1 MTTRQAAEYYG
12 LRVKPGGMACC
23 PFHADRTPSLKL
35 DQRFHCFGC
44 QADGD
49 VIDFTARMFDLRLWD
64 AAVKL
69 AKDFQIS
76 YEVQGKNQKTQRREK
91 PKENRESRYRQT
103 ERRCIRA
110 YDAYLKLLR
119 NWKKAYAP
127 KRPNEDW
134 HPRFCEA
141 LEKEAQ
147 VEAILAGLM
156 SPQLE
161 ERVKTVI
168 EVGREVP
175 DIERRVSESAADLAQ
190 GGGRHDG
197 SDGSGAHGG

>member
-1 MTTRQAAEYYG
+1 M
-12 LRVKPGGMACC
+12 
-23 PFHADRTPSLKL
+23 KL

-49 VIDFTARMFDLRLWD
+49 VIDFTARMFDLRPWD

-69 AKDFQIS
+69 AKDFQIA
-76 YEVQGKNQKTQRREK
+76 YEAQENNQKTQRREK

-110 YDAYLKLLR
+110 YDAYLHVLR
-119 NWKKAYAP
+119 NWKKTYAP
-127 KRPNEDW
+127 KRTDEDW

-141 LEKEAQ
+141 LERETQ

-161 ERVKTVI
+161 ERVKTII

-197 SDGSGAHGG
+197 SGAHGG